1 MNSIRLTSHLIKYS
15 RTMTLAESTVQ
26 VFGSS
31 SIQQSLLAQRL
42 RILEQTLQEVNII
55 VESLDPEKNQ
65 NYLR

>member
-1 MNSIRLTSHLIKYS
+1 
-15 RTMTLAESTVQ
+15 MTLAESTVQ